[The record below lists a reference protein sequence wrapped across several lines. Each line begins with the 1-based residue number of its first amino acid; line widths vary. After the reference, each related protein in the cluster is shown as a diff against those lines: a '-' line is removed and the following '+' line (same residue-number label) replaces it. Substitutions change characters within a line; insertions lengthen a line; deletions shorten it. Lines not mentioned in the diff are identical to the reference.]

1 MKNLKI
7 TLVIVLFCQAVFAQN
22 LEVEDKVSKRIAM
35 MDDKIALTEDQ
46 KSIIQE
52 ILSSNATKIA
62 TLRSTS
68 AASKEEIMAIRKA
81 ERESIKQVLTEDQL
95 SKLKAERKAKKA
107 TAKAKREDYKAY
119 YKENVKPELTKHR
132 AAFNQKLS
140 ANEKQTIEQTR
151 KQLRDLKPSKG
162 AKLADDEKKEL
173 KSNRM
178 AIKKQLDPIIAN
190 HKAELE
196 NIKAKLKPTL
206 DAAREYKK
214 EQLKEDQDPN
224 KRGKK
229 QRRKKRKKKGGFEYR
244 FLLSK

>member
-95 SKLKAERKAKKA
+95 SKL
-107 TAKAKREDYKAY
+107 KAKREDYKAY